1 MGKKFQGIC
10 QMDIKDREAG
20 VFNGNKRDGHV
31 YSTEKAEVIGESH
44 FGNIMGD
51 ADDYDFYDDCD
62 DEFSDAVADK
72 PDCYGVNMS
81 AETFPE
87 NGPYHSYIPFTLTGC
102 LNLM

>member
-1 MGKKFQGIC
+1 MGI
-10 QMDIKDREAG
+10 REMGMYIAQN
-20 VFNGNKRDGHV
+20 VPV
-31 YSTEKAEVIGESH
+31 IMEKAEVIGESH
-44 FGNIMGD
+44 FCNIMGD

-62 DEFSDAVADK
+62 DELSDAVADK

-81 AETFPE
+81 AETFPG